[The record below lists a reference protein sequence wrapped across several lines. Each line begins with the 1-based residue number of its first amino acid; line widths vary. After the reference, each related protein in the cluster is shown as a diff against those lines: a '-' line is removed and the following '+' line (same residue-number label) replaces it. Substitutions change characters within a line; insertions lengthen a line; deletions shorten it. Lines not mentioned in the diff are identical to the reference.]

1 MGIHDI
7 CTAIRDNLRTN
18 LTDPLDR
25 YSSSGG
31 QWIHYDTLD
40 NISRVGKTPA
50 LFIEHVPGTG
60 FYKAIGSVTHDIIQL
75 KVNIHIA
82 VRNTDK
88 GVMSAAEVNS
98 SEMMDKLIDQT
109 RTQLSSVGYTISPTY
124 IKTIDLLDLGG
135 KWNINRD
142 TKATTMVYGVQEA

>member
-1 MGIHDI
+1 M
-7 CTAIRDNLRTN
+7 
-18 LTDPLDR
+18 
-25 YSSSGG
+25 
-31 QWIHYDTLD
+31 
-40 NISRVGKTPA
+40 
-50 LFIEHVPGTG
+50 
-60 FYKAIGSVTHDIIQL
+60 